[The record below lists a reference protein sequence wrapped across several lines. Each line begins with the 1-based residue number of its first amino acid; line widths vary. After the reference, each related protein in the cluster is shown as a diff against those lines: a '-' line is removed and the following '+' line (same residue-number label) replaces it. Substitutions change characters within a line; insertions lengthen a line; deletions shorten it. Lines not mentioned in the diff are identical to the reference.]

1 MLIPPCDVVNFTEVG
16 LVGSTV
22 TIVGPLGVKMVVV
35 IGSIG
40 TVSVWPPLVTTVVV
54 SIVVG
59 SKLIMVV
66 WPPGVVTVSGVLGTI
81 VTTDVLPPLVVIVC

>member
-1 MLIPPCDVVNFTEVG
+1 MLIPPCDVVNFTDVG

-22 TIVGPLGVKMVVV
+22 TIVGPLGVIMVVV

-40 TVSVWPPLVTTVVV
+40 TVSVLPPGVITVVF

-59 SKLIMVV
+59 SKSIMVV
-66 WPPGVVTVSGVLGTI
+66 WPPGVVTVSGVLGTT
-81 VTTDVLPPLVVIVC
+81 VTT

>member
-1 MLIPPCDVVNFTEVG
+1 VLIPPCDVVNYTDVG

-22 TIVGPLGVKMVVV
+22 TIVGPLGVIMVVV

-40 TVSVWPPLVTTVVV
+40 TVSVLPPGVITVVF

-59 SKLIMVV
+59 SKSIMVV
-66 WPPGVVTVSGVLGTI
+66 WPPGVVTVSGELGTI
-81 VTTDVLPPLVVIVC
+81 VTT